1 MNPEIEA
8 KFKNQAQMLSNK
20 AMKRYKHLNKKFK
33 KQNID
38 VFRLYDWDIPE
49 IRAAVDWYKGHIVIA
64 EYMRKQ
70 SDPTWL
76 PIMAKALSEKFGID
90 ESLVHMKERRVGFL
104 DGKRYEKLDDSDEKL
119 VVSERDLQFKVNLN
133 DYVDTGLFSDHRDTR
148 QMVRELVKDKDF
160 LNLYC
165 YTGSFTCYAAK
176 GGAKSTVSVDRS
188 LTAIS
193 WVKENLELNQI
204 PEENHTLYRVPTYE
218 FLDKAKK
225 KGQKFDI
232 AVVDP
237 PSFSTSKDSRDGFDI
252 LKDHTVLLL
261 KVIELMRKGG
271 LIFFSTNHQDFEPR
285 MSTLRVKDFD
295 EITSKTI
302 PEDYINKRKKIHRCW
317 KIQV

>member
-1 MNPEIEA
+1 
-8 KFKNQAQMLSNK
+8 MLSNK
-20 AMKRYKHLNKKFK
+20 AIKRYKHLKKKFK

-70 SDPTWL
+70 SDPIWL

-119 VVSERDLQFKVNLN
+119 VVSERDLKFKVNLN

-204 PEENHTLYRVPTYE
+204 PEDNHTLYRVPTYE

-252 LKDHTVLLL
+252 SKDHAELLL
-261 KVIELMRKGG
+261 KVIALMRKGG
-271 LIFFSTNHQDFEPR
+271 LIFFSTNHQDFDPR